1 MSDWFGEWDNSQ
13 HASHS
18 AVSSS
23 GGGRGY
29 GAPTA
34 SSTRSATTSSSRH
47 HQQQQAHGY
56 DSDEDHGTR
65 GHHLSSSSGGMSSA
79 RGLPSLSSG
88 GGPAASASSNSS
100 SVILSAT
107 DPALAPTDQVGGLAG
122 PPMFQLERLDWKPTK
137 EQGSVVGLGV
147 GSGVLLIA
155 LANCSVIK
163 WNVDTDEYDTIV
175 ISKRPDERIHKVFM
189 DPTGNH
195 GEKSHAHRLRT
206 QHGCFPTALL
216 SIAVRCLLH
225 GGDTHERLLGTVR
238 ILCFCFQV

>member
-195 GEKSHAHRLRT
+195 GEKKQCT
-206 QHGCFPTALL
+206 
-216 SIAVRCLLH
+216 
-225 GGDTHERLLGTVR
+225 
-238 ILCFCFQV
+238 